1 MSAIK
6 PVFALFYEA
15 TMIFAL
21 GFPVPWL
28 RMKLQPRVLLF
39 APVLWELLRNRISE
53 PEGHKVRRLRLLGMR
68 QVTLSLNYFAIR
80 IESAEGDGESWKLA
94 RRNRLEAC
102 VTVAR
107 RGCRR
112 LRAQLRHRI

>member
-53 PEGHKVRRLRLLGMR
+53 PEGH
-68 QVTLSLNYFAIR
+68 
-80 IESAEGDGESWKLA
+80 
-94 RRNRLEAC
+94 
-102 VTVAR
+102 
-107 RGCRR
+107 
-112 LRAQLRHRI
+112 